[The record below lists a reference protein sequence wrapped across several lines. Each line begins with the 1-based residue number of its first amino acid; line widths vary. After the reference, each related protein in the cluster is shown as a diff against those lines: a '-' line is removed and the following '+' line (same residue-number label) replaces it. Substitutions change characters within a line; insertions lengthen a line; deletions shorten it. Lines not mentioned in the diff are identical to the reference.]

1 MNLEDVWRTLLP
13 TMRWFAGKGRA
24 IDTIAIT
31 PGLWATPPQSW
42 PAVREETLTVT
53 YLDGDAE
60 QYLALSAY
68 RPATASA
75 AGTLVELDEFGS
87 VYLSDATADPQ
98 AFARFAEQLHLDQVG
113 VVIAEPQP
121 LGVEQ
126 SNTSVRIG
134 PNALFKLY
142 RRPVQLPAREEE
154 LLARLADSPVTPT
167 LFQAR
172 HSAAGRLTFIVTD
185 YVAADGDG
193 WQQAV
198 IACRTGE
205 DFTVSAAELGRTL
218 RRLHH
223 DLRHPAW
230 AYPPSMQ
237 AHGYSDGSQIA
248 AAMSHRLDQA
258 VSELPA
264 LAPLAEGLHASFAQI
279 ADLQVP
285 VQQIHGDFHLG
296 QCLHR
301 ADGSGWVIIDFEGEP
316 MATPTQRLLPD
327 SPWRDVAGALRSFA
341 YAAATASASDAA
353 QTWVRQCQTAF
364 LDGYRDGEQ
373 IPLALLLAY
382 QLDKAVYEARYES
395 QNRPDWAAIPLEF
408 IRNELIRPAGPVES

>member
-1 MNLEDVWRTLLP
+1 
-13 TMRWFAGKGRA
+13 MRWFAGKGRA
-24 IDTIAIT
+24 IDTIAVE
-31 PGLWATPPQSW
+31 PGLWGTPPQSW
-42 PAVREETLTVT
+42 PAVRQETLTVT
-53 YLDGDAE
+53 YLDGDSE

-68 RPATASA
+68 RPATSSA
-75 AGTLVELDEFGS
+75 AGTLVELDELGS
-87 VYLSDATADPQ
+87 VYLSDATADPE
-98 AFARFAEQLHLDQVG
+98 AFARYVDQLHLDQVG
-113 VVIAEPQP
+113 VAVGRPQP

-142 RRPVQLPAREEE
+142 RRPVRLPGREEE

-167 LFQAR
+167 LYQTH
-172 HSAAGRLTFIVTD
+172 HSAAGQLTYVITD

-193 WQQAV
+193 WQQAG

-205 DFTVSAAELGRTL
+205 DFTVSAAQLGRTL

-237 AHGYSDGSQIA
+237 ADGHADGSQIA
-248 AAMSHRLDQA
+248 AAMAERLDQA
-258 VSELPA
+258 VSELAA
-264 LAPLAEGLHASFAQI
+264 LAPLAERLHASFARITDQE
-279 ADLQVP
+279 VP
-285 VQQIHGDFHLG
+285 LQQIHGDFHLG

-316 MATPTQRLLPD
+316 MATPAQRLLPD
-327 SPWRDVAGALRSFA
+327 SPWRDVAGALRSFDYA
-341 YAAATASASDAA
+341 AAAATAADSAPA
-353 QTWVRQCQTAF
+353 WVQRCQQAF
-364 LDGYRDGEQ
+364 LHGYAEGD
-373 IPLALLLAY
+373 PVPHALLLAY